1 MGRFKECA
9 DIRTADTLDLEKP
22 NAHFHELV
30 AESSKAQ
37 KRLIKSLSKRA
48 TAIRDGKV
56 DPRDDNML
64 VITNDGRKIGLDQ
77 RLIDPTIPDN
87 PDSKVNL
94 CINNVYETQYAV
106 HFL

>member
-64 VITNDGRKIGLDQ
+64 VITMTEGR
-77 RLIDPTIPDN
+77 
-87 PDSKVNL
+87 
-94 CINNVYETQYAV
+94 
-106 HFL
+106 

>member
-1 MGRFKECA
+1 MFKECA

-22 NAHFHELV
+22 KAHYHEVV
-30 AESSKAQ
+30 AEPSKAQ
-37 KRLIKSLSKRA
+37 KKLIKSLSKRA

-77 RLIDPTIPDN
+77 RLIN
-87 PDSKVNL
+87 
-94 CINNVYETQYAV
+94 
-106 HFL
+106 